1 MDPMTVMAVAMAAKN
16 AAGSMNP
23 KPMQP
28 PPERLTPAY
37 GQPMQGPA
45 ANYDPRLVPGAG
57 VTAPAP
63 YMGQQPPMDFGQMAH
78 ATADSGLQ
86 YMPPASSLDRL
97 RNTSRSGR
105 SRIDGLLG
113 GGGRNG
119 ADGADGASATT
130 HARAATHGTDAGRAG
145 ARPSIRLFEATETA
159 GRPTRRVLA

>member
-113 GGGRNG
+113 GVAAMGQMGQMGQAQQPMPALPPMAPMQGEQVQGPAYDYLKQLRQQTGLLGG
-119 ADGADGASATT
+119 
-130 HARAATHGTDAGRAG
+130 
-145 ARPSIRLFEATETA
+145 F
-159 GRPTRRVLA
+159 